1 MLYES
6 IKKLVQYGIDTGL
19 TPECERIYTTNLL
32 LDVFH
37 EDNWEDVSCDLTDLV
52 LKDILADLLK
62 EAVTRG
68 SGSERLL
75 ETLSGISGIR
85 HSVLL
90 QVQSGQRLHPPVPDQ
105 KGPQMECRHRLRNT
119 GYYHQ
124 SVQTGKRSESHCR
137 CAQRFCFGLPEMSAL
152 YGERGVCRAPR
163 SPGQRESP
171 HHSDHGQ

>member
-62 EAVTRG
+62 E
-68 SGSERLL
+68 LL
-75 ETLSGISGIR
+75 HAASLKTASAIVICST
-85 HSVLL
+85 
-90 QVQSGQRLHPPVPDQ
+90 PD
-105 KGPQMECRHRLRNT
+105 
-119 GYYHQ
+119 
-124 SVQTGKRSESHCR
+124 
-137 CAQRFCFGLPEMSAL
+137 
-152 YGERGVCRAPR
+152 
-163 SPGQRESP
+163 
-171 HHSDHGQ
+171 